1 MGAQP
6 ILTDHAQEGY
16 QTNEMFDATMRQA
29 KEQGQPFIVAWR
41 QLSNTEYR
49 LFESDASC
57 GCGPI
62 D

>member
-1 MGAQP
+1 MGAKP
-6 ILTDHAQEGY
+6 IVTDHTREEC
-16 QTNEMFDATMRQA
+16 QTNEIFDAAMRKA
-29 KEQGQPFIVAWR
+29 KEQGQPFILAWG
-41 QLSNTEYR
+41 QSSNAECR

>member
-1 MGAQP
+1 MGAKP
-6 ILTDHAQEGY
+6 ILTDYTQQEC
-16 QTNEMFDATMRQA
+16 QTHEISDAAMRQA
-29 KEQGQPFIVAWR
+29 KEEGRPFILAWR
-41 QLSNTEYR
+41 QPANAECR